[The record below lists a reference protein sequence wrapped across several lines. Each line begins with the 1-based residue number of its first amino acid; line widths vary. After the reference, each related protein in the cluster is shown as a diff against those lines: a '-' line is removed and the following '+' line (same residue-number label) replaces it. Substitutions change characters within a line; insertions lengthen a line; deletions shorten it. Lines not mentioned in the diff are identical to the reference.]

1 MLVQTHFPRKLA
13 PRRYDQYLAS
23 GWFRGSVMLYKVD
36 LLCIESGIYGVVN
49 IRMNLD
55 RFSLRKSQRKRL
67 ARGDRKFTV
76 SIGMAKPDAE
86 KEALYSL
93 HKDRFKGFIHPT
105 LNEYLTSGFHR
116 TVFDTREVCV
126 YDGDKLVA
134 VSYFDMGEKSMA
146 SLIGLQH
153 PDYRSYGLG
162 IYTMLKEIEFGRS
175 AGFKWYYPGYVL
187 DLPSDFDYKLEL
199 GDFEFYTPTKRWGA
213 FKKFNP
219 AETTGNRVRE
229 AMGRLKSGLEAL
241 DISCSERYY
250 PYFSLGYMAPWQ
262 LEFLTL
268 PHFMELAEVEG
279 RRLIVGYEPVQR
291 DFRLLDVGPTEDFNH
306 LVRMDHSAGLST
318 EGAHFMEMLQV
329 RRVLHHSDDV
339 DLLLAQL
346 VARGWARPDGMA

>member
-1 MLVQTHFPRKLA
+1 VLVQTHFPRKLA
-13 PRRYDQYLAS
+13 RSRYDQYLAS

-49 IRMNLD
+49 IRMNLE
-55 RFSLRKSQRKRL
+55 RFAFRKSQRKRL
-67 ARGDRKFTV
+67 ARCDRKFTV
-76 SIGMAKPDAE
+76 SIGTAKPDAE
-86 KEALYSL
+86 KEALYAL
-93 HKDRFKGFIHPT
+93 HKHRFKGFIHPT

-126 YDGDKLVA
+126 YDGDRLVA

-153 PDYRSYGLG
+153 PDYRQYGLG
-162 IYTMLKEIEFGRS
+162 IYTMLKEIDFGRS

-199 GDFEFYTPTKRWGA
+199 GEFEYYTPTKRWGVY
-213 FKKFNP
+213 KRFNP
-219 AETTGNRVRE
+219 SETTGARVRG
-229 AMGRLKSGLEAL
+229 AMTRLKEGLDSL
-241 DISCSERYY
+241 GISFNERYY

-268 PHFMELAEVEG
+268 PHFLELAEVDG

-306 LVRMDHSAGLST
+306 LVRMDHSAGLAT

-329 RRVLHHSDDV
+329 RRVLHQSDDV

>member
-55 RFSLRKSQRKRL
+55 RFEFRKSQRKRL
-67 ARGDRKFTV
+67 LRCGKRFTV
-76 SIGMAKPDAE
+76 SIGTAKPDAE
-86 KEALYSL
+86 KESLYAL
-93 HKDRFKGFIHPT
+93 HKRHFKGFIHPT

-126 YDGDKLVA
+126 HDGDRLVA
-134 VSYFDMGEKSMA
+134 VSYFDMGERSMA

-153 PDYRSYGLG
+153 PDYRKYGLG
-162 IYTMLKEIEFGRS
+162 IFTMLKEIEFGQS

-199 GDFEFYTPTKRWGA
+199 GDFEYYTPSKRWGA
-213 FKKFNP
+213 ISRFNP
-219 AETTGNRVRE
+219 SQTMGHRVRE
-229 AMGRLKSGLEAL
+229 AMNLLKDSFEEL
-241 DISCSERYY
+241 DVVYDERYY

-268 PHFMELAEVEG
+268 PHFLELAEVRG
-279 RRLIVGYEPVQR
+279 RRLIAGFEPVKNEY
-291 DFRLLDVGPTEDFNH
+291 RLLDVGPTEDFNH
-306 LVRMDHSAGLST
+306 LVRMDHSAGMNT
-318 EGAHFMEMLQV
+318 EGAHLMEMLQV
-329 RRVLHHSDDV
+329 RRVLHSSP
-339 DLLLAQL
+339 DLTMLLAEL
-346 VARGWARPDGMA
+346 VARGADRPSRGT

>member
-36 LLCIESGIYGVVN
+36 LLCIESGIFGVVN

-55 RFSLRKSQRKRL
+55 RFAFRKSQRKRMS
-67 ARGDRKFTV
+67 RCDRRFTV
-76 SIGMAKPDAE
+76 SIGAAKPDAE
-86 KEALYSL
+86 KEALYAL

-126 YDGDKLVA
+126 HDGDRLVA
-134 VSYFDMGEKSMA
+134 VSYFDMGERSMA

-153 PDYRSYGLG
+153 PDYRQYGLG

-199 GDFEFYTPTKRWGA
+199 GEFEYYTPTKRWGA
-213 FKKFNP
+213 YKKFNP
-219 AETTGNRVRE
+219 METTGARVRE
-229 AMGRLKSGLEAL
+229 SMEVLRDALE
-241 DISCSERYY
+241 STGVRFHERYY

-268 PHFMELAEVEG
+268 PHFFELAEVDG

-306 LVRMDHSAGLST
+306 LVRMDHSAGLTT
-318 EGAHFMEMLQV
+318 EGAHLMEMLQV
-329 RRVLHHSDDV
+329 RRVLHQKADV
-339 DLLLAQL
+339 HELVAQL